1 VLKGKNEKKAKQ
13 PCENGQTTQEE
24 MQKLFQNGMSER
36 KQGCSVKMKDNSIAK
51 KSRSL

>member
-51 KSRSL
+51 KLRSL